1 METSKDLF
9 KELEIAEKLFL
20 DGSIKNAQKKVRYVF
35 NKSKNFKKIPNKL
48 RHKLNAAINK
58 SRYFDDISSFATN
71 PKRDELISMVNK
83 LIEQPLKDPRK
94 HAHAIN
100 DIQGQWQLLDIS
112 SKSASRS
119 QWLKFNELTNK
130 AWESC
135 KEYFDEIKQIKIN
148 NAIERDK
155 IIDEINN
162 YVINNNDNWSSIKD
176 LSRYLNQMFQ
186 KWQSFAPVLDKDL
199 SRLKKLYYEARKP
212 INDQILRQENINKEK
227 KELLIVKV
235 NEINDEDNQIC
246 INKFKDLKSQWQ
258 KIGPS
263 GRKNDN
269 NLWSKFNKSADRF
282 FIEKKQAIK
291 DEIEI
296 ILKLMKELDSDIKS
310 VNEVENELKDFKNI
324 SNTKEIKQI
333 KNLIKTKKLAQLKKI
348 NDEKLS
354 KYKNIYDVLISKD
367 SLENVQNVFKGPI
380 EDSYKNNES
389 NLDELIYSCLKL
401 EILAKVDSLKKYQNL
416 RNTIQLELLQD
427 KFNKANK
434 KDLNNID
441 SLICH
446 YISNFSSSDAGPEH
460 KKLWNRMSKC
470 FEKLI

>member
-20 DGSIKNAQKKVRYVF
+20 DGSIKNAQKKVRYVL
-35 NKSKNFKKIPNKL
+35 NKSKNFKNIPNKL

-112 SKSASRS
+112 SKSASKS

-176 LSRYLNQMFQ
+176 LSRYLHKMFQ

-199 SRLKKLYYEARKP
+199 NRLKKLYFEARKP
-212 INDQILRQENINKEK
+212 INDQILKQENINKEK
-227 KELLIVKV
+227 KEVLIAKV

-269 NLWSKFNKSADRF
+269 KLWSKFNKDADRF

-296 ILKLMKELDSDIKS
+296 VLKLMSELDSDIKS
-310 VNEVENELKDFKNI
+310 VNEVENQLKNFKNI

-348 NDEKLS
+348 NDEKIL
-354 KYKNIYDVLISKD
+354 KYKNIYDVLINKD

-380 EDSYKNNES
+380 EDSYKNNKS

-427 KFNKANK
+427 KFNKADK

-446 YISNFSSSDAGPEH
+446 YINNFSSSDAGPEH
-460 KKLWNRMSKC
+460 KKLWNRMTKC
-470 FEKLI
+470 FEVLI